1 MICRYSEMAT
11 LNLSLE
17 VSDIQISTLTL
28 KANEYRKLNTEI
40 ENAKELASKFFDRVS
55 LSLKTDINKELNE
68 KQMAYLD
75 AVNMIVVSQKIED
88 KITDAV
94 LNLGKESESKDP
106 TDDTNDKHDQDK
118 GTPVK
123 TVKAPKAT
131 AKEAKKTATEPVKDL
146 PVKDPVEKKADGA
159 CDPGSSVSKAV
170 KAAALKVIH
179 STDPQWL
186 WSVHQLA
193 YSQIKNIPASFDIG
207 VIEDLAACR
216 AWELLKDKEET
227 VLEGV
232 NFNAQYFDKQE
243 GFKCCRGLVR
253 TGPQLK
259 SAMAFK
265 ALHSICVNYYQ
276 FNSKGI
282 SFASKFISYCNY
294 AIKLI
299 DDENDRSLVLAET
312 DRLKK
317 AFIDNCRAKEQESL
331 INETK

>member
-1 MICRYSEMAT
+1 MAT

-68 KQMAYLD
+68 KQSAYLD
-75 AVNMIVVSQKIED
+75 AVQMIVVSQKIED

-94 LNLGKESESKDP
+94 LNLGKEPETKKP

-123 TVKAPKAT
+123 SVKTPKAT
-131 AKEAKKTATEPVKDL
+131 AKEAKKTATEPVKDV

-193 YSQIKNIPASFDIG
+193 YNQIKNIPASFDIG
-207 VIEDLAACR
+207 VLEDLAACR

-299 DDENDRSLVLAET
+299 DDENDRSLVLAEA

>member
-1 MICRYSEMAT
+1 MAT

-17 VSDIQISTLTL
+17 VSDIDISTLTL
-28 KANEYRKLNTEI
+28 KANEYRKLNAEI

-75 AVNMIVVSQKIED
+75 AVNMIVTAQKIED

-94 LNLGKESESKDP
+94 LNLGKEPETKKP

-123 TVKAPKAT
+123 SVKAPKAT

-193 YSQIKNIPASFDIG
+193 YNQIKNIPASFDIG
-207 VIEDLAACR
+207 VLEDLAACR

-299 DDENDRSLVLAET
+299 DDENDRSLVLAEA

>member
-1 MICRYSEMAT
+1 MAT

-55 LSLKTDINKELNE
+55 LSLKSDINKELNE

-75 AVNMIVVSQKIED
+75 AVNMIVTAQKIED

-94 LNLGKESESKDP
+94 LNLGKEPETKKP

-131 AKEAKKTATEPVKDL
+131 AKEAKKTATEPVKDV

-170 KAAALKVIH
+170 KAAALKLIH

-193 YSQIKNIPASFDIG
+193 YNQIKNIPASFDIG
-207 VIEDLAACR
+207 VLEDLAACR

-299 DDENDRSLVLAET
+299 DDENDRSLVLAEA

>member
-1 MICRYSEMAT
+1 MAT

-75 AVNMIVVSQKIED
+75 AVQMIVVSQKIED

-94 LNLGKESESKDP
+94 LNLGKEPETKKP

-123 TVKAPKAT
+123 SVKTPKAT
-131 AKEAKKTATEPVKDL
+131 AKEAKKTATEPVKDV

-193 YSQIKNIPASFDIG
+193 YNQIKNIPASFDIG

-282 SFASKFISYCNY
+282 SFASKFISYCHY

-299 DDENDRSLVLAET
+299 DDENDRSLVFAEA

>member
-1 MICRYSEMAT
+1 MAT

-68 KQMAYLD
+68 KQMAYFD
-75 AVNMIVVSQKIED
+75 AVQMIVVAQKIED

-94 LNLGKESESKDP
+94 LNLGKEHESKNP

-123 TVKAPKAT
+123 SVKDPKAT
-131 AKEAKKTATEPVKDL
+131 AKEAKKTATEPVKDF

-159 CDPGSSVSKAV
+159 CDPESSVSKAV
-170 KAAALKVIH
+170 KAAALKLIH

-193 YSQIKNIPASFDIG
+193 YNQIKNIPASFDIG
-207 VIEDLAACR
+207 VLEDLAACR

-259 SAMAFK
+259 SAIAFK

-282 SFASKFISYCNY
+282 SFASKFSSYCNY

-299 DDENDRSLVLAET
+299 DDENDRTLVFAEA

-317 AFIDNCRAKEQESL
+317 AFIDNCHSKEQESL

>member
-1 MICRYSEMAT
+1 MAT

-68 KQMAYLD
+68 KQSAYLD
-75 AVNMIVVSQKIED
+75 AVQMIVVSQKIED

-94 LNLGKESESKDP
+94 LNLGKEPETKKP

-123 TVKAPKAT
+123 SVKAPKAT

-193 YSQIKNIPASFDIG
+193 YNQIKNIPASFDIG
-207 VIEDLAACR
+207 VLEDLAACR

-299 DDENDRSLVLAET
+299 DDENDRSLVLAEA

>member
-1 MICRYSEMAT
+1 
-11 LNLSLE
+11 
-17 VSDIQISTLTL
+17 
-28 KANEYRKLNTEI
+28 
-40 ENAKELASKFFDRVS
+40 
-55 LSLKTDINKELNE
+55 
-68 KQMAYLD
+68 
-75 AVNMIVVSQKIED
+75 MIVTAQKIED

-94 LNLGKESESKDP
+94 LNLGKEHESKNP

-123 TVKAPKAT
+123 SVKTPKAT
-131 AKEAKKTATEPVKDL
+131 AKEAKKTATEPVKDI

-193 YSQIKNIPASFDIG
+193 YNQIKNIPASFDIG

-299 DDENDRSLVLAET
+299 DDENDRSLVLAEA

>member
-1 MICRYSEMAT
+1 MAT

-28 KANEYRKLNTEI
+28 KANEYRKLNAEI

-55 LSLKTDINKELNE
+55 LSLKTDINKEFNE

-75 AVNMIVVSQKIED
+75 AVQMIVVSQKIED

-94 LNLGKESESKDP
+94 LNLGKETKTPKTYKP

-123 TVKAPKAT
+123 SVKTPKAT
-131 AKEAKKTATEPVKDL
+131 AKEEKKTATEPVKDL

-193 YSQIKNIPASFDIG
+193 YNQIKNIPASFDIG
-207 VIEDLAACR
+207 VLEDLAACR

-299 DDENDRSLVLAET
+299 DDVNDRSLVFAEA

>member
-1 MICRYSEMAT
+1 MAT

-75 AVNMIVVSQKIED
+75 AVQMIVVSQKIED

-94 LNLGKESESKDP
+94 LNLGKEHESKNP

-123 TVKAPKAT
+123 SVKTPKAT
-131 AKEAKKTATEPVKDL
+131 AKEEKKTATEPVKDL

-193 YSQIKNIPASFDIG
+193 YNQIKNIPASFDIG
-207 VIEDLAACR
+207 VLEDLAACR

-243 GFKCCRGLVR
+243 GFKCCRGLDR

-265 ALHSICVNYYQ
+265 VLHSICVNYYQ

-299 DDENDRSLVLAET
+299 DDENDRSLVLAEA

-317 AFIDNCRAKEQESL
+317 AFIDNCHAKEQESL

>member
-1 MICRYSEMAT
+1 MAT

-17 VSDIQISTLTL
+17 VSDIEISTLTL

-75 AVNMIVVSQKIED
+75 AVNMIVTAQKIED

-94 LNLGKESESKDP
+94 LNLGKEPETKKP
-106 TDDTNDKHDQDK
+106 TNDTNDKHDQDK

-123 TVKAPKAT
+123 SVKAPKAT
-131 AKEAKKTATEPVKDL
+131 AKEAKKTATEPVKDI

-193 YSQIKNIPASFDIG
+193 YNQIKNIPASFDIG
-207 VIEDLAACR
+207 VLEDLAACR

-299 DDENDRSLVLAET
+299 DDENDRSLVLAEA

>member
-1 MICRYSEMAT
+1 MAT

-17 VSDIQISTLTL
+17 VSDIEISTLTL

-68 KQMAYLD
+68 KQSAYLD
-75 AVNMIVVSQKIED
+75 AVQMIVVSQKIED

-94 LNLGKESESKDP
+94 LNLGKEPETKKP

-123 TVKAPKAT
+123 SVKAPKAT

-193 YSQIKNIPASFDIG
+193 YNQIKNIPASFDIG
-207 VIEDLAACR
+207 VLEDLAACR

-232 NFNAQYFDKQE
+232 NINAQYFDKQE

-299 DDENDRSLVLAET
+299 DDENDRSLVFAEA

>member
-1 MICRYSEMAT
+1 MAT

-55 LSLKTDINKELNE
+55 LSLKSDINKELNE

-75 AVNMIVVSQKIED
+75 AVQMIVVSQKIED

-94 LNLGKESESKDP
+94 LNLGKEPETKKP
-106 TDDTNDKHDQDK
+106 TNDTNDKHDQDK

-123 TVKAPKAT
+123 SVKAPKAT
-131 AKEAKKTATEPVKDL
+131 AKEAKKTATEPVKDV

-159 CDPGSSVSKAV
+159 SDPGSSVSKAV

-193 YSQIKNIPASFDIG
+193 YNQIKNIPASFDIG
-207 VIEDLAACR
+207 VLEDLAACR

-299 DDENDRSLVLAET
+299 DDENDRSLVLAEA

>member
-1 MICRYSEMAT
+1 MST

-75 AVNMIVVSQKIED
+75 AVNMIVTAQKIED

-94 LNLGKESESKDP
+94 LNLGKDPETKKP

-118 GTPVK
+118 STPVK
-123 TVKAPKAT
+123 SVKAPKAT

-193 YSQIKNIPASFDIG
+193 YNHIKNIPASFDIG
-207 VIEDLAACR
+207 VLEDLAACR
-216 AWELLKDKEET
+216 AWELLKDKEDT

-253 TGPQLK
+253 TGSQLK
-259 SAMAFK
+259 SAIAFK

-299 DDENDRSLVLAET
+299 DDENDRSLVLAEA

>member
-1 MICRYSEMAT
+1 MAT

-55 LSLKTDINKELNE
+55 LSLKSDINKELNE

-75 AVNMIVVSQKIED
+75 AVQMIVVSQKIED

-94 LNLGKESESKDP
+94 LNLGKEPETKKP

-123 TVKAPKAT
+123 SVKAPKAT

-146 PVKDPVEKKADGA
+146 PVKDPVEKTADGA

-193 YSQIKNIPASFDIG
+193 YNQIKNIPASFDIG
-207 VIEDLAACR
+207 VLEDLAACR

-299 DDENDRSLVLAET
+299 DDENDRSLVLAEA

>member
-1 MICRYSEMAT
+1 MAI

-17 VSDIQISTLTL
+17 VSDIQLSTLTL
-28 KANEYRKLNTEI
+28 KANEYRKLNAEI

-55 LSLKTDINKELNE
+55 LSLKSDINKELNE

-75 AVNMIVVSQKIED
+75 AVNMIVTAQKIED

-94 LNLGKESESKDP
+94 LNLGKEPETKKP

-123 TVKAPKAT
+123 SVKTPKAT
-131 AKEAKKTATEPVKDL
+131 AKEAKKTATETVKDV

-170 KAAALKVIH
+170 KAAALKLIH

-193 YSQIKNIPASFDIG
+193 YNQIKNIPASFDIG
-207 VIEDLAACR
+207 VLEDLAACR

-243 GFKCCRGLVR
+243 GFKCCRGVVR

-259 SAMAFK
+259 SAIAFK

-299 DDENDRSLVLAET
+299 DDENDRSLVFAEA

>member
-1 MICRYSEMAT
+1 MAT

-55 LSLKTDINKELNE
+55 LSLKSDINKELNE

-75 AVNMIVVSQKIED
+75 AVQMIVVSQKIED

-94 LNLGKESESKDP
+94 LNLGKEPETKKP

-123 TVKAPKAT
+123 SVKTPKAT

-193 YSQIKNIPASFDIG
+193 YNQIKNIPASFDIG
-207 VIEDLAACR
+207 VLEDLAACR

-299 DDENDRSLVLAET
+299 DDENDRSLVLAEA

-317 AFIDNCRAKEQESL
+317 AFIDNCHSKEQESL

>member
-1 MICRYSEMAT
+1 MAT

-17 VSDIQISTLTL
+17 VSDIEISTLTL

-68 KQMAYLD
+68 KQSAYLD
-75 AVNMIVVSQKIED
+75 AVQMIVVSQKIED

-94 LNLGKESESKDP
+94 LNLGKEPETKKP
-106 TDDTNDKHDQDK
+106 TNDTNDKHDQDK

-123 TVKAPKAT
+123 SVKTPKAT
-131 AKEAKKTATEPVKDL
+131 AKEAKKTATEPVKDV

-170 KAAALKVIH
+170 KAAALKVIN

-193 YSQIKNIPASFDIG
+193 YNQIKNIPASFDIG
-207 VIEDLAACR
+207 VLEDLAACR

-259 SAMAFK
+259 SAIAFK

-299 DDENDRSLVLAET
+299 DDENDRSLVLAEA

>member
-1 MICRYSEMAT
+1 MAT

-17 VSDIQISTLTL
+17 VSDIEISTLTL

-55 LSLKTDINKELNE
+55 LSLKSDINKELNE

-75 AVNMIVVSQKIED
+75 AVNMIVTAQKIED

-94 LNLGKESESKDP
+94 LNLGKEPETKKP

-123 TVKAPKAT
+123 SVKAPKAT
-131 AKEAKKTATEPVKDL
+131 AKEAKKAATEPVKDL

-193 YSQIKNIPASFDIG
+193 YNQIKNIPASFDIG
-207 VIEDLAACR
+207 VLEDLAACR

-299 DDENDRSLVLAET
+299 DDENDRSLVLAEA

>member
-1 MICRYSEMAT
+1 MAT

-28 KANEYRKLNTEI
+28 KANEYRKLNAEI

-55 LSLKTDINKELNE
+55 LSLKSDINKELNE

-75 AVNMIVVSQKIED
+75 AVNMIVTAQKIED

-94 LNLGKESESKDP
+94 LNLGKEPETKKP

-123 TVKAPKAT
+123 SVKAPKAT
-131 AKEAKKTATEPVKDL
+131 AKEEKKTATEPVKDL

-193 YSQIKNIPASFDIG
+193 YNQIKNIPASFDIG
-207 VIEDLAACR
+207 VLEDLAACR

-299 DDENDRSLVLAET
+299 DDENDRSLVFAEA

-317 AFIDNCRAKEQESL
+317 AFIDNCQAKEQESL

>member
-1 MICRYSEMAT
+1 MAT

-17 VSDIQISTLTL
+17 VSDIEISTLTL

-40 ENAKELASKFFDRVS
+40 ENAKELASKFFDSVS
-55 LSLKTDINKELNE
+55 LSLKSDINKELNE

-75 AVNMIVVSQKIED
+75 AVQMIVVSQKIED

-94 LNLGKESESKDP
+94 LNLGKEPETKKP

-123 TVKAPKAT
+123 SVKAPKAT

-193 YSQIKNIPASFDIG
+193 YNQIKNIPASFDIG
-207 VIEDLAACR
+207 VLEDLAACR

-299 DDENDRSLVLAET
+299 DDENDRSLVLAEA

>member
-1 MICRYSEMAT
+1 MAT

-17 VSDIQISTLTL
+17 VSDIEISTLTL

-55 LSLKTDINKELNE
+55 LSLKSDINKELNE

-75 AVNMIVVSQKIED
+75 AVQMIVVSQKIED

-94 LNLGKESESKDP
+94 LNLGKEHESKNP

-123 TVKAPKAT
+123 SVKAPKAT
-131 AKEAKKTATEPVKDL
+131 AKEAKKTATEPVKDV

-193 YSQIKNIPASFDIG
+193 YNQIKNIPASFDIG
-207 VIEDLAACR
+207 VLEDLAACR

-299 DDENDRSLVLAET
+299 DDENDRSLVLAEA

>member
-1 MICRYSEMAT
+1 MAT

-17 VSDIQISTLTL
+17 VSDIEISTLTL

-55 LSLKTDINKELNE
+55 LSLKSDINKELDE

-75 AVNMIVVSQKIED
+75 AVNMIVTAQKIED

-94 LNLGKESESKDP
+94 LNLGKEHESKNP

-123 TVKAPKAT
+123 SVKAPKAT

-170 KAAALKVIH
+170 KAAALKLIH

-193 YSQIKNIPASFDIG
+193 YNQIKNIPASFDI
-207 VIEDLAACR
+207 VVLEDLAACR

-259 SAMAFK
+259 SAIAFK

-299 DDENDRSLVLAET
+299 DDENDRSLVLAEA

>member
-1 MICRYSEMAT
+1 MAT

-17 VSDIQISTLTL
+17 VSDIEISTLTL

-75 AVNMIVVSQKIED
+75 AVQMIVVSQKIED

-94 LNLGKESESKDP
+94 LNLGKEHESKAP

-123 TVKAPKAT
+123 SVKAPKAT
-131 AKEAKKTATEPVKDL
+131 AKEEKKTATEPVKDL

-159 CDPGSSVSKAV
+159 CDPGSSASKAV

-193 YSQIKNIPASFDIG
+193 YNQIKNIPASFDIG
-207 VIEDLAACR
+207 VLEDLAACR

-299 DDENDRSLVLAET
+299 DDENDRSLVFAEA

>member
-1 MICRYSEMAT
+1 MAT

-55 LSLKTDINKELNE
+55 LSLKSDINKELNE

-75 AVNMIVVSQKIED
+75 AVQMIVVSQKIED

-94 LNLGKESESKDP
+94 LNLGKEPETKKP

-123 TVKAPKAT
+123 SVKAPKAT

-146 PVKDPVEKKADGA
+146 PVKDPVEKRADGA

-193 YSQIKNIPASFDIG
+193 YNQFKNIPASFDIG
-207 VIEDLAACR
+207 VLEDLAACR

-299 DDENDRSLVLAET
+299 DDENDRSLVLAEA

>member
-1 MICRYSEMAT
+1 MAT

-55 LSLKTDINKELNE
+55 LSLKSDINKELNE

-75 AVNMIVVSQKIED
+75 AVQMIVVSQKIED

-94 LNLGKESESKDP
+94 LNLGKEPETKKP

-123 TVKAPKAT
+123 SVKAPKAT

-193 YSQIKNIPASFDIG
+193 YNQIKNIPTSFDIG
-207 VIEDLAACR
+207 VLEDLAACR

-299 DDENDRSLVLAET
+299 DDENDRSLVLAEA

>member
-1 MICRYSEMAT
+1 MAT

-55 LSLKTDINKELNE
+55 LSLKSDINKELNE
-68 KQMAYLD
+68 KQNAYLD
-75 AVNMIVVSQKIED
+75 AVQMIVVSQKIED

-94 LNLGKESESKDP
+94 LNLGKEPETKKP

-123 TVKAPKAT
+123 SVKAPKAT
-131 AKEAKKTATEPVKDL
+131 AKEAKKTATKPIKDL

-193 YSQIKNIPASFDIG
+193 YNQIKNIPASFDIG
-207 VIEDLAACR
+207 VLEDLAACR

-299 DDENDRSLVLAET
+299 DDENDRSLVLAEA

>member
-1 MICRYSEMAT
+1 MAT

-17 VSDIQISTLTL
+17 VSDIEISTLTL

-68 KQMAYLD
+68 KQNAYLD
-75 AVNMIVVSQKIED
+75 AVQMIVVSQKIED

-94 LNLGKESESKDP
+94 LNLGKEHESKNP

-123 TVKAPKAT
+123 SVKAPKAT

-170 KAAALKVIH
+170 KAAALKLIH

-193 YSQIKNIPASFDIG
+193 YNQIKNIPASFDIG
-207 VIEDLAACR
+207 VLEDLAACR

-299 DDENDRSLVLAET
+299 DDENDRSLVLAEA

>member
-1 MICRYSEMAT
+1 MAT

-28 KANEYRKLNTEI
+28 KANEYRKLNAEI

-75 AVNMIVVSQKIED
+75 AVQMIVVSQKIED

-94 LNLGKESESKDP
+94 LNLGKEPETKKP

-123 TVKAPKAT
+123 SVKAPKAT

-170 KAAALKVIH
+170 KAAALKLSH

-193 YSQIKNIPASFDIG
+193 YNQIKNIPASFDIG
-207 VIEDLAACR
+207 VLEDLAACR

-299 DDENDRSLVLAET
+299 DDENDRSLVLAEA

>member
-1 MICRYSEMAT
+1 MAT

-17 VSDIQISTLTL
+17 VSDIQISILTL
-28 KANEYRKLNTEI
+28 KANEYRKLNAEI

-75 AVNMIVVSQKIED
+75 AVNMIVTAQKIED

-94 LNLGKESESKDP
+94 LNLGKEPETKKP

-123 TVKAPKAT
+123 SVKAPKAT
-131 AKEAKKTATEPVKDL
+131 AKEAKKAATEPVKDL

-193 YSQIKNIPASFDIG
+193 YNQIKNIPASFDIG
-207 VIEDLAACR
+207 VLEDLAACR

-299 DDENDRSLVLAET
+299 DDVNDRSLVFAEA

-317 AFIDNCRAKEQESL
+317 AFIDNCHSKEQESL

>member
-1 MICRYSEMAT
+1 MAT

-28 KANEYRKLNTEI
+28 KANEYRKLNAEI

-55 LSLKTDINKELNE
+55 LSLKSDINKELNE
-68 KQMAYLD
+68 KQSAYLD
-75 AVNMIVVSQKIED
+75 AVQMIVVSQKIED

-94 LNLGKESESKDP
+94 LNLGKEHESKAP

-193 YSQIKNIPASFDIG
+193 YNQIKNIPASFDIG
-207 VIEDLAACR
+207 VLEDLAACR

-299 DDENDRSLVLAET
+299 DDENDRSLVFAEA

>member
-1 MICRYSEMAT
+1 MAT

-17 VSDIQISTLTL
+17 VSDIEISTLTL

-55 LSLKTDINKELNE
+55 LSLKSDINKELNE

-75 AVNMIVVSQKIED
+75 AVQMIVVSQKIED

-94 LNLGKESESKDP
+94 LNLGKEPETKKP

-123 TVKAPKAT
+123 SVKAPKAT
-131 AKEAKKTATEPVKDL
+131 AKEAKKTATEPVKDI

-193 YSQIKNIPASFDIG
+193 YNQIKNIPASFDIG
-207 VIEDLAACR
+207 VLEDLAACR

-299 DDENDRSLVLAET
+299 DDENDRSLVLAEA

>member
-1 MICRYSEMAT
+1 MAT

-75 AVNMIVVSQKIED
+75 AVQMIVVSQKIED

-94 LNLGKESESKDP
+94 LNLGKEPETKKP

-123 TVKAPKAT
+123 SVKAPKAT
-131 AKEAKKTATEPVKDL
+131 AKEAKKAATEPVKDL

-193 YSQIKNIPASFDIG
+193 YNQIKNIPASFDIG

-299 DDENDRSLVLAET
+299 DDENDRSLVLAEA

>member
-1 MICRYSEMAT
+1 MAT

-55 LSLKTDINKELNE
+55 LSLKSDINKELNE

-75 AVNMIVVSQKIED
+75 AVNMIVTAQKIED

-94 LNLGKESESKDP
+94 LNLGKEHESKAP

-123 TVKAPKAT
+123 SVKTPKAT
-131 AKEAKKTATEPVKDL
+131 AKEAKKTATDKDI

-193 YSQIKNIPASFDIG
+193 YNQIKNIPASFDIG
-207 VIEDLAACR
+207 VLEDLAACR

-299 DDENDRSLVLAET
+299 DDENDRSLVLAEA

-317 AFIDNCRAKEQESL
+317 GFIDNCRAKEQESL

>member
-1 MICRYSEMAT
+1 MAT

-17 VSDIQISTLTL
+17 VSDIDISTLTL

-75 AVNMIVVSQKIED
+75 AVQMIVVSQKIED

-94 LNLGKESESKDP
+94 LNLGKEPETKKP

-123 TVKAPKAT
+123 SVKAPKAT
-131 AKEAKKTATEPVKDL
+131 AKEAKKTATEPVKDV

-193 YSQIKNIPASFDIG
+193 YNQIKNIPASFDIG

-299 DDENDRSLVLAET
+299 DDENDRSLVLAEA

>member
-1 MICRYSEMAT
+1 MAT

-28 KANEYRKLNTEI
+28 KANEYRKLNAEI

-55 LSLKTDINKELNE
+55 LSLKSDINKELNE
-68 KQMAYLD
+68 KQSAYLD
-75 AVNMIVVSQKIED
+75 AVQMIVGSQKIED

-94 LNLGKESESKDP
+94 LNLGKEPETKNP

-123 TVKAPKAT
+123 SVKTPKAT
-131 AKEAKKTATEPVKDL
+131 AKEEKKTATEPVKDL

-193 YSQIKNIPASFDIG
+193 YNQIKNIPASFDIG
-207 VIEDLAACR
+207 VLEDLAACR

-299 DDENDRSLVLAET
+299 DDENDRSLVLAEA

>member
-1 MICRYSEMAT
+1 MAT

-75 AVNMIVVSQKIED
+75 AVQMIVVSQKIED

-94 LNLGKESESKDP
+94 LNLVKEHESKAP
-106 TDDTNDKHDQDK
+106 TDNTNDKHDQDK

-123 TVKAPKAT
+123 SVKAPKAT
-131 AKEAKKTATEPVKDL
+131 AKEAKKTATEPVKDI

-193 YSQIKNIPASFDIG
+193 YNQIKNIPASFDIG
-207 VIEDLAACR
+207 VLEDLAACR

-282 SFASKFISYCNY
+282 SFASKFSSYCNY
-294 AIKLI
+294 AVKLI
-299 DDENDRSLVLAET
+299 DDENDRTLVFAEA

-317 AFIDNCRAKEQESL
+317 AFIDNCHSKEQESL

>member
-1 MICRYSEMAT
+1 MAT

-55 LSLKTDINKELNE
+55 LSLKSDINKELNE
-68 KQMAYLD
+68 KQMAYFD
-75 AVNMIVVSQKIED
+75 AVQMIVVAQKIED

-94 LNLGKESESKDP
+94 LNLGKEHESKNP

-123 TVKAPKAT
+123 SVKTPKAT
-131 AKEAKKTATEPVKDL
+131 AKEAKKTATEPVKDI

-193 YSQIKNIPASFDIG
+193 YNQIKNIPASFDIG
-207 VIEDLAACR
+207 VLEDLAACR
-216 AWELLKDKEET
+216 AWEILKDNEET

-299 DDENDRSLVLAET
+299 DDENDRSLVFAEA

>member
-1 MICRYSEMAT
+1 MAT

-55 LSLKTDINKELNE
+55 LSLKSDINKELNE

-94 LNLGKESESKDP
+94 LNLGKEPETKKP

-123 TVKAPKAT
+123 SVKAPKAT

-193 YSQIKNIPASFDIG
+193 YNQIKNIPASFDIG
-207 VIEDLAACR
+207 VLEDLAACR

-299 DDENDRSLVLAET
+299 DDENDRSLVLAEA

-317 AFIDNCRAKEQESL
+317 AFIDNCHSKEQESL

>member
-1 MICRYSEMAT
+1 MAT

-75 AVNMIVVSQKIED
+75 AVQMIVVSQKIED

-94 LNLGKESESKDP
+94 LNLGKEPETKKP

-123 TVKAPKAT
+123 SVKAPKAT
-131 AKEAKKTATEPVKDL
+131 AKEAKKTATEPVKDI

-193 YSQIKNIPASFDIG
+193 YNQIKNIPASFDIG
-207 VIEDLAACR
+207 VLEDLAACR

-299 DDENDRSLVLAET
+299 DDENDRSLVFAEA

-317 AFIDNCRAKEQESL
+317 AFIDNCRAKE
-331 INETK
+331 